1 MRPRPRCRR
10 AMTIQNKEP
19 AMTKQADP
27 RQLIEDA
34 RRGGY
39 AVGAY
44 NMHNEETTEAL
55 VWAAERADSPVFLQ
69 VGRALIPHMGVARA
83 FEMTRRVAERSN
95 ARYVIHL
102 DHGSWDEVM
111 EAIRLGFT
119 SVMYDGAHLPF
130 EENIATTRKVVEIA
144 HAFGIPVEAELGKIP
159 DAGEN
164 VDWEDYY
171 TNVEEA
177 RRFVAETGV
186 DYLAISVGI
195 VHGVIPGLSEKPIN
209 IQRIREIKA
218 ATGIPLVLHGASGL
232 TDREVQE
239 AKAAGVHKFNADTDL
254 RHAFRAGLES
264 VFAQGDRQLEEA
276 MAEGRARMIEAAI
289 DKMRQYGC
297 AGKAARALAA

>member
-1 MRPRPRCRR
+1 MTPQANPR
-10 AMTIQNKEP
+10 
-19 AMTKQADP
+19 D
-27 RQLIEDA
+27 LIENA
-34 RRGGY
+34 RKGGY

-55 VWAAERADSPVFLQ
+55 VWAAERSDSPVFLQ
-69 VGRALIPHMGVARA
+69 VGRAIIPHMGVARA

-144 HAFGIPVEAELGKIP
+144 HALGVPVEAELGKIP
-159 DAGEN
+159 DAGQN
-164 VDWEDYY
+164 VNWEDYY

-195 VHGVIPGLSEKPIN
+195 VHGVIPDLPEKPIN

-254 RHAFRAGLES
+254 RHAFRKGLES

-276 MAEGRARMIEAAI
+276 MAEGRARMIDATME
-289 DKMRQYGC
+289 KMRQYGC
-297 AGKAARALAA
+297 AGKAASALAA

>member
-1 MRPRPRCRR
+1 MNP
-10 AMTIQNKEP
+10 QS
-19 AMTKQADP
+19 DP
-27 RQLIEDA
+27 RSFIENA

-55 VWAAERADSPVFLQ
+55 LWAAEQADSPIFMQ
-69 VGRALIPHMGVARA
+69 VGRAIIPHMGVARA
-83 FEMTRRVAERSN
+83 FEMTRRIAERSN
-95 ARYVIHL
+95 AKYVIHL
-102 DHGSWDEVM
+102 DHGSWDEVL

-130 EENIATTRKVVEIA
+130 EENIETTRKIVEIA

-159 DAGEN
+159 DADETVN
-164 VDWEDYY
+164 WEDYY
-171 TNVEEA
+171 TDVEEA
-177 RRFVAETGV
+177 RRFVAETGI

-195 VHGVIPGLSEKPIN
+195 VHGVVPGLQQQPIS

-276 MAEGRARMIEAAI
+276 MAEGRARMVDATIE
-289 DKMRQYGC
+289 KMRQYGC
-297 AGKAARALAA
+297 AGKAAPARAA

>member
-1 MRPRPRCRR
+1 
-10 AMTIQNKEP
+10 MTL
-19 AMTKQADP
+19 QADP
-27 RQLIEDA
+27 RALIDAA
-34 RRGGY
+34 RRGNY
-39 AVGAY
+39 AVGAF
-44 NMHNEETTEAL
+44 NMHNDETTEAL
-55 VWAAERADSPVFLQ
+55 VWAAEKADAPVFLQ
-69 VGRALIPHMGVARA
+69 VGRAIIPHMGVARA
-83 FEMTRRVAERSN
+83 FQMTRRIAERS
-95 ARYVIHL
+95 AAQYVIHL
-102 DHGSWDEVM
+102 DHGSWDEVI
-111 EAIRLGFT
+111 EAIKLGFS

-159 DAGEN
+159 DVGES
-164 VDWEDYY
+164 VDWDQYY
-171 TNVEEA
+171 TDVEEA
-177 RRFVAETGV
+177 RRFVAETGI

-195 VHGVIPGLSEKPIN
+195 VHGVIPGLPMQPIN
-209 IQRIREIKA
+209 IQRIKDIKS

-276 MAEGRARMIEAAI
+276 MTEGRTRMIAATI

-297 AGKAARALAA
+297 AGKAGRA